1 MAPLR
6 RRSKQV
12 LNRRGAVIARCRHT
26 PLEIAG
32 GAEAALAKAAL
43 EARRHRDIGS
53 RRRRDPAAPVA
64 ALRKGTIA
72 GAGLDVYEGGPEV
85 SRELIAMEN
94 VVLLPHLGSTTI
106 EARVAMGMTVLDSAE
121 AFFAGAPPPNRVA

>member
-1 MAPLR
+1 MLRLPGTSLYHVRIGKQQLAMAPLR

-43 EARRHRDIGS
+43 EARRYRDIGS
-53 RRRRDPAAPVA
+53 RWRRDPAAPA
-64 ALRKGTIA
+64 ADDESLQGVFVFRAVRKEPRAREREHEADEA
-72 GAGLDVYEGGPEV
+72 GFQSPIRRGG
-85 SRELIAMEN
+85 R
-94 VVLLPHLGSTTI
+94 
-106 EARVAMGMTVLDSAE
+106 
-121 AFFAGAPPPNRVA
+121 GA

>member
-1 MAPLR
+1 MYHVRIGKQQLAMAPLR

-12 LNRRGAVIARCRHT
+12 LNRRGALIARCRHT

-72 GAGLDVYEGGPEV
+72 GAGLYVYEGGSAV
-85 SRELIAMEN
+85 SPELIAMKN
-94 VVLLPHLGSTTI
+94 VVLCDRLGQMRTRRLT
-106 EARVAMGMTVLDSAE
+106 
-121 AFFAGAPPPNRVA
+121 